1 MAFLQDY
8 LLQKSII
15 EYELINTEMKKMQKY
30 FLDDM
35 EVSEEVY
42 NHELE
47 ECA

>member
-1 MAFLQDY
+1 MY
-8 LLQKSII
+8 
-15 EYELINTEMKKMQKY
+15 NMEMKTMQKY

-42 NHELE
+42 GHELE